1 MFRNQYDTDVTTW
14 SPAGRLFQVEYA
26 MEAVKQ
32 GSAAI
37 GLRSAT
43 HVVLATVNK
52 AASELSSH
60 QKKVFK
66 MDDHIGVAIAGLTA
80 DGRVLSRFLRS
91 ECINHAFVYESP
103 LPVSR
108 LVVHLADKAQVCTQ
122 RSWKRPYGVGLLV
135 AGLDETGAHLYYNCP
150 SGNYFEYQAFAIG
163 SRSQA
168 AKTYLERRFEAFN
181 NYPREELIKDALSA
195 IKETLQGEKLTS
207 AICTVAV
214 VGVGEPFHVID
225 QKTIQEVIDSMEI
238 REEAAADQGTMQ
250 EEDKSSEAA
259 PMDI

>member
-1 MFRNQYDTDVTTW
+1 M
-14 SPAGRLFQVEYA
+14 
-26 MEAVKQ
+26 
-32 GSAAI
+32 
-37 GLRSAT
+37 
-43 HVVLATVNK
+43 
-52 AASELSSH
+52 
-60 QKKVFK
+60 
-66 MDDHIGVAIAGLTA
+66 
-80 DGRVLSRFLRS
+80 
-91 ECINHAFVYESP
+91 
-103 LPVSR
+103 
-108 LVVHLADKAQVCTQ
+108 
-122 RSWKRPYGVGLLV
+122 GLLV

-225 QKTIQEVIDSMEI
+225 QKTIQEVIDSMEM
-238 REEAAADQGTMQ
+238 REEAAANQGATQEDQ
-250 EEDKSSEAA
+250 SSEAA